1 VQHFNPPPNAST
13 LGWENQPADAR
24 ITGGE
29 LELRANFARGVTG
42 FANWTHQSESQ
53 IGAGTDSAGTP
64 FEFVYSPKNKMNVGA
79 YGGPFNGVRG
89 TLEVAWRGAYN
100 APRTWFAIRSNFAS
114 FATHEQSS
122 YALVNARVS
131 YDLGRNR
138 PIRLS
143 LIGTNLLDKRP
154 EETLVGDVNRLAG
167 RAIFGEVEVH
177 F

>member
-1 VQHFNPPPNAST
+1 MSTRTSSPGSSMRQPGSSSICSVAKTTAACAASAAERT
-13 LGWENQPADAR
+13 LTVPA
-24 ITGGE
+24 G
-29 LELRANFARGVTG
+29 LRLPIA
-42 FANWTHQSESQ
+42 
-53 IGAGTDSAGTP
+53 
-64 FEFVYSPKNKMNVGA
+64 
-79 YGGPFNGVRG
+79 GPFNGVRG

-100 APRTWFAIRSNFAS
+100 APRTWFAIRSNFTS
-114 FATHEQSS
+114 FATHEQPS

-131 YDLGRNR
+131 YDLGRTR

-154 EETLVGDVNRLAG
+154 EETLVGGMNRLAG